1 MKKKIYS
8 IALALIAA
16 TGIGAMAQKPA
27 TCPANASCP
36 TAQKVDNCCMEL
48 FMEGITLTPEQQ
60 TKIAA
65 IKESRTKKAK
75 EMREARKAEMKDRS
89 QAREQNAA
97 QRKLMRRAHL
107 DEMKSVLT
115 PEQYVVFLEN
125 MAINAPSPRMGRN
138 HQAIAQGR
146 HKGNHHRDMKACS
159 AERQA
164 NVKKADNTK

>member
-36 TAQKVDNCCMEL
+36 TAQKADNCCMEL

-65 IKESRTKKAK
+65 IKVAPRKPKKCVK
-75 EMREARKAEMKDRS
+75 HARPK
-89 QAREQNAA
+89 
-97 QRKLMRRAHL
+97 
-107 DEMKSVLT
+107 
-115 PEQYVVFLEN
+115 
-125 MAINAPSPRMGRN
+125 
-138 HQAIAQGR
+138 
-146 HKGNHHRDMKACS
+146 
-159 AERQA
+159 
-164 NVKKADNTK
+164 

>member
-36 TAQKVDNCCMEL
+36 TAQKADNCCMEL

-75 EMREARKAEMKDRS
+75 EMREARKAEMKDR
-89 QAREQNAA
+89 RA
-97 QRKLMRRAHL
+97 QTDAPRPPRRDEVGAHIRTIR
-107 DEMKSVLT
+107 SV
-115 PEQYVVFLEN
+115 P
-125 MAINAPSPRMGRN
+125 
-138 HQAIAQGR
+138 
-146 HKGNHHRDMKACS
+146 
-159 AERQA
+159 
-164 NVKKADNTK
+164 